1 MMYDIVI
8 PPAFC
13 TDHSERDG
21 DIPSGGVMQSR
32 GYKCRLNED
41 QLGDLLSDAV
51 LYSDCGGGVWDTGP
65 YYLGLG
71 RSARATVKR
80 CEAALIKHGP
90 PEGPDLPSHGY
101 DDDGVYGP
109 LNDWG
114 KYLREQHAMLYA
126 DMTWKKIYIWR

>member
-1 MMYDIVI
+1 
-8 PPAFC
+8 
-13 TDHSERDG
+13 
-21 DIPSGGVMQSR
+21 MQSR

-90 PEGPDLPSHGY
+90 PKGPDKP
-101 DDDGVYGP
+101 DEQGVD
-109 LNDWG
+109 DWG
-114 KYLREQHAMLYA
+114 KYLREQHAMLMEEDLYLA
-126 DMTWKKIYIWR
+126 VIIDTINTLR